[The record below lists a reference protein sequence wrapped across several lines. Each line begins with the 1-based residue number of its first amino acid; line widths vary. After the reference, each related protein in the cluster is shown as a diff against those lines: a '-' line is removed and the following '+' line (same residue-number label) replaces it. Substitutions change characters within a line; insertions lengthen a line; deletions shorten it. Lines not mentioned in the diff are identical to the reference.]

1 MASRERATCAGCGL
15 VCDDIVAVVEGGRV
29 ERLERTCPLGD
40 AWFAAHV
47 APATPAATV
56 EGRDA
61 ELEEALDAAAA
72 LLADARAPLVYGLGR
87 ATCEAQ
93 RAAVALA
100 EALGATID
108 PAGPLL
114 DGASGAAFPAR
125 GASTA
130 TLGEVRDRAEV
141 VVIWRA
147 DPATTHPRLFERLRL
162 PSHGRTLVVVDE
174 RRTAT
179 AEHADTLLER
189 PASGDV
195 EALWTL
201 RALVREDAP
210 DGADPALTDLA
221 RQLRGA
227 RNAAILHHVRGAV
240 EALAL
245 HALVRDLNAVA
256 HAVAVTLRH
265 EPNAAGAEDVLA
277 WQTGYPAAVSFAAG
291 PPRAKPAE
299 HGGRPGRHRRAAG
312 ADAGGGGR
320 VTLRIAGGRVYD
332 PTNGVDGEVRDV
344 CLRDG
349 KVVDALDEHAT
360 RIDARGMVVMPGG
373 VDIHAHIAG
382 PKVNAARRLAPEEH
396 RSEPVDRTAIL
407 RSGTGGT
414 VPSTFVTG
422 YRYAL
427 LGYTTVV
434 EAAAP
439 PLAAR
444 HVIAELRDTPLIDAA
459 FLLLMGNNLALF
471 DLIKRD
477 PARVREAVAWWLE
490 ATGGYGV
497 KLVNPGGVERWKTG
511 NGNVTSLDDEV
522 LDVTPRQVIE
532 AIAGAVHELGLPHPV
547 HVHCNNLGVAGNWRT
562 TLDTLGT
569 LDGRRAHLA
578 HLQFHAYGG
587 RPGG

>member
-47 APATPAATV
+47 APGLPAATV
-56 EGRDA
+56 DGREV
-61 ELEEALDAAAA
+61 ELEEALGAAAA

-195 EALWTL
+195 DALWTL

-210 DGADPALTDLA
+210 AGADPALTDLA

-245 HALVRDLNAVA
+245 HALVRDLSRDV
-256 HAVAVTLRH
+256 HMVAVTLRH

-277 WQTGYPAAVSFAAG
+277 WQTGYPSAVSFAAG
-291 PPRAKPAE
+291 HPRSS
-299 HGGRPGRHRRAAG
+299 PGEYSAAALLERG
-312 ADAGGGGR
+312 DADAA
-320 VTLRIAGGRVYD
+320 L
-332 PTNGVDGEVRDV
+332 
-344 CLRDG
+344 
-349 KVVDALDEHAT
+349 VVASDALDDLPPAAAE
-360 RIDARGMVVMPGG
+360 RLRSIPFVSVDAR
-373 VDIHAHIAG
+373 DTATAR
-382 PKVNAARRLAPEEH
+382 AARVAFTTAAPGIHRAGVVHRLDGV
-396 RSEPVDRTAIL
+396 PVPLRAVLGSDRPGMEDVLDGIAARL
-407 RSGTGGT
+407 RT
-414 VPSTFVTG
+414 
-422 YRYAL
+422 
-427 LGYTTVV
+427 
-434 EAAAP
+434 EAAA
-439 PLAAR
+439 
-444 HVIAELRDTPLIDAA
+444 
-459 FLLLMGNNLALF
+459 
-471 DLIKRD
+471 
-477 PARVREAVAWWLE
+477 
-490 ATGGYGV
+490 
-497 KLVNPGGVERWKTG
+497 
-511 NGNVTSLDDEV
+511 
-522 LDVTPRQVIE
+522 
-532 AIAGAVHELGLPHPV
+532 
-547 HVHCNNLGVAGNWRT
+547 
-562 TLDTLGT
+562 
-569 LDGRRAHLA
+569 
-578 HLQFHAYGG
+578 
-587 RPGG
+587 